1 MAGPALAGAMVRPVP
16 SAGMAT
22 VSRRAMAS
30 VRMASVITVGGTT
43 HSGLIAGT
51 AMAMRLRMAS
61 ASVRDGVAVNVLSNG
76 TAVPPGMGIQ
86 AGQAAH
92 HMVLSPAKAH
102 HSPGATGRGV
112 AVFLTERHAG
122 TADMVVPPA
131 SVPMIAG
138 ATVASIE
145 AAMRAERA

>member
-1 MAGPALAGAMVRPVP
+1 
-16 SAGMAT
+16 
-22 VSRRAMAS
+22 
-30 VRMASVITVGGTT
+30 MASVITVGETT

-51 AMAMRLRMAS
+51 ATAMRLRMAS
-61 ASVRDGVAVNVLSNG
+61 ASVRDGVAINVLSNG
-76 TAVPPGMGIQ
+76 TAVPPEMGMR
-86 AGQAAH
+86 AGQAVH
-92 HMVLSPAKAH
+92 HMVLSPEKAH

-112 AVFLTERHAG
+112 AVFLTVKHAG

-131 SVPMIAG
+131 SVAMIAG